1 MTSSVFKKIKNYR
14 EIEQIAGKLHKSGK
28 KIVFTMGSYDV
39 LHMGHILFL
48 EQSKKSGDILI
59 VGIGTD
65 KTIKKLKGPSRPIYP
80 EKLRAAMLAAIKF
93 TDYIVILREKMKNE
107 KDDYS
112 ELLSKIKPWVFT
124 LIGEDSAKEE
134 TRKNT
139 KKIGAKLKLIKR
151 ASLKIPHIS
160 TTSTHRKIE
169 GLY

>member
-14 EIEQIAGKLHKSGK
+14 ELGIIADKLHKAGK

-65 KTIKKLKGPSRPIYP
+65 ETIKRLKGPSRPIYP
-80 EKLRAAMLAAIKF
+80 EKLRAAMLAAIEF
-93 TDYIVILREKMKNE
+93 TDYITALTEKMKNE

-112 ELLSKIKPWVFT
+112 KLLSIIKPGVFT
-124 LIGEDSAKEE
+124 LIAEDSAKKE
-134 TRKNT
+134 TGKICRKMG
-139 KKIGAKLKLIKR
+139 IKLKLIKR

-160 TTSTHRKIE
+160 TTSTHQKIE
-169 GLY
+169 NLY